1 MFNQNIKGNVPNS
14 SILVNG
20 PPIGESAP
28 VGRASNIHYHDELE
42 LIQIYEGDFLC
53 IVGGK
58 EYRASAGQVIFVNS
72 RVPHET
78 FRETPCRVGLL
89 QFRESEFVD
98 NEINRIIKYSLRF
111 HSQLSHPAAVF
122 SSPALF
128 SALEELMGEA
138 RRKDPSYEMFIK
150 GGVYRALGHLYREGV
165 LSDAERLS
173 NTREIQR
180 ILPILSYVNENY
192 PEDITLERAS
202 EMLGFDRSYF
212 CRIFKLATGA
222 TFTEYLNFV
231 RICKAEK
238 LLQKT
243 RQSILETSETVGFSS
258 VSYFNRIFR
267 KYRNCSPRFY
277 RTVLCSNM

>member
-1 MFNQNIKGNVPNS
+1 MFNQNIKSNIPNS
-14 SILVNG
+14 SILVSG
-20 PPIGESAP
+20 PSLTEFSM
-28 VGRASNIHYHDELE
+28 VGRASSLHYHDELE

-53 IVGGK
+53 CVDGK
-58 EYRASAGQVIFVNS
+58 EYHASAGQVVFVNA

-78 FRETPCRVGLL
+78 FRLTPCRIGLL

-98 NEINRIIKYSLRF
+98 NEISRIIRYSLRF
-111 HSQLSHPAAVF
+111 QSQLSHPVVVF
-122 SSPALF
+122 SSPQLF
-128 SALEELMGEA
+128 AALEELMAEE
-138 RRKDPSYEMFIK
+138 RRKAPSYEMFVRA
-150 GGVYRALGHLYREGV
+150 GVYRALGHLYREGV
-165 LSDAERLS
+165 LSDADRLA

-192 PEDITLERAS
+192 AEDISLERAS
-202 EMLGFDRSYF
+202 EILGFDKSYF
-212 CRIFKLATGA
+212 CRIFKTATGA

-238 LLQKT
+238 KLQTT
-243 RQSILETSETVGFSS
+243 RDSVLEISEAVGFSS